1 MGNPCWV
8 VKQAEP
14 RSDYTILLTF
24 EDGKKGIFDFR
35 PYLGR
40 TIYRKQKD
48 IGFFMQGKAMY
59 GSVVWPD
66 DSDIAPERLY
76 EESIPVK

>member
-1 MGNPCWV
+1 MER
-8 VKQAEP
+8 KASLI
-14 RSDYTILLTF
+14 SDLIL
-24 EDGKKGIFDFR
+24 EE
-35 PYLGR
+35 
-40 TIYRKQKD
+40 QSKD